1 MNNTMLVLVSD
12 HGNGYFYDNP
22 FLALTGLPLPAPYD
36 VSVSFTP

>member
-22 FLALTGLPLPAPYD
+22 FLALTGLPPPLL
-36 VSVSFTP
+36 SMT